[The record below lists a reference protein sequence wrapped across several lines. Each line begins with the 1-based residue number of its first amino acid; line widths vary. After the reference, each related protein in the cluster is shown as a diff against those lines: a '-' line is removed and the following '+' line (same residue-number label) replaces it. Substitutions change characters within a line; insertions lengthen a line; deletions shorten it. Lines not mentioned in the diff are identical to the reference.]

1 MLVKV
6 YTSVNDFIEFETEL
20 KDTREIF
27 NSIKH
32 IYGEDV
38 TDKILYSE
46 HLFLGIIGERVDTL
60 TPTTLFS
67 DINLYEQ
74 LCIVPVV
81 NGEAPAIPFLAA
93 WAATAGGMAAT
104 AIGSASV
111 ALGLGTLSA
120 GMASFI
126 IGAVGVIAT
135 VGVSIG
141 ISMAVSA
148 IMTPDNSFNSDPA
161 KAQKQSKMFNTA
173 LTITEQGGSVPLT
186 YGNPFCGGVLISSGI
201 TSNNVGKGSVV

>member
-1 MLVKV
+1 MLVKI

-27 NSIKH
+27 NSIKYT
-32 IYGEDV
+32 YGEDV

-74 LCIVPVV
+74 LCIAPIVEGEGPALIAGWIMAAAASAGGGGVV
-81 NGEAPAIPFLAA
+81 AGVGAFAA
-93 WAATAGGMAAT
+93 GGTMIISATAAT
-104 AIGSASV
+104 
-111 ALGLGTLSA
+111 
-120 GMASFI
+120 I
-126 IGAVGVIAT
+126 IGTI
-135 VGVSIG
+135 VSIG
-141 ISMAVSA
+141 ISIGLSMAVSA
-148 IMTPDNSFNSDPA
+148 IMTPDNSFGSDPA

>member
-1 MLVKV
+1 MLVKI

-27 NSIKH
+27 NSIKYT
-32 IYGEDV
+32 YGEDV
-38 TDKILYSE
+38 TDKILYSK
-46 HLFLGIIGERVDTL
+46 HLFLGISGERVDTL

-74 LCIVPVV
+74 LCIVPIVEGEFPIALIAGWIMSAAAAVGGGGVV
-81 NGEAPAIPFLAA
+81 AGVGAFAA
-93 WAATAGGMAAT
+93 SGTMIISTTAATILAGVV
-104 AIGSASV
+104 SV
-111 ALGLGTLSA
+111 GL
-120 GMASFI
+120 
-126 IGAVGVIAT
+126 
-135 VGVSIG
+135 SIG

-148 IMTPDNSFNSDPA
+148 IMTPDSSFGSDPA

>member
-1 MLVKV
+1 MLVKI

-27 NSIKH
+27 NSIKYT
-32 IYGEDV
+32 YGEDV

-74 LCIVPVV
+74 LCIVPIVEGEFPIALIAGWIMSAAAAVGGGGVV
-81 NGEAPAIPFLAA
+81 AGVGAFAA
-93 WAATAGGMAAT
+93 SGTMIISTTAATILAGVV
-104 AIGSASV
+104 SV
-111 ALGLGTLSA
+111 GL
-120 GMASFI
+120 
-126 IGAVGVIAT
+126 
-135 VGVSIG
+135 SIG

-148 IMTPDNSFNSDPA
+148 IMTPDSSFGSDPA

>member
-20 KDTREIF
+20 RDTREIF
-27 NSIKH
+27 NSIKYT
-32 IYGEDV
+32 YGEDV
-38 TDKILYSE
+38 TDKILYSK
-46 HLFLGIIGERVDTL
+46 HLFLGISGERVDTL

-74 LCIVPVV
+74 LCIVPIVEGEFPIALIAGWIMSAAAAVGGGGVV
-81 NGEAPAIPFLAA
+81 AGVGAFAA
-93 WAATAGGMAAT
+93 SGTMIISTTAATILAGVV
-104 AIGSASV
+104 SV
-111 ALGLGTLSA
+111 GL
-120 GMASFI
+120 
-126 IGAVGVIAT
+126 
-135 VGVSIG
+135 SIG

-148 IMTPDNSFNSDPA
+148 IMTPDSSFGSDPA

>member
-1 MLVKV
+1 MLVKI
-6 YTSVNDFIEFETEL
+6 YSSVNDFIEFKTEL

-32 IYGEDV
+32 TLGEDV

-46 HLFLGIIGERVDTL
+46 HLFLGTVGDKIDVL
-60 TPTTLFS
+60 TPTTIYS
-67 DINLYEQ
+67 DINLYEE
-74 LCIVPVV
+74 LHIVPVIE
-81 NGEAPAIPFLAA
+81 GELPIIPLLAA
-93 WAATAGGMAAT
+93 WAATAGGIAAT

-120 GMASFI
+120 GMATFI
-126 IGAVGVIAT
+126 IGAVGAIVQL
-135 VGVSIG
+135 GVTMG

-148 IMTPDNSFNSDPA
+148 IMTPDSSFGSDPA

-201 TSNNVGKGSVV
+201 TSSDIGVKVI

>member
-1 MLVKV
+1 MLVKI

-32 IYGEDV
+32 TYGEDV

-74 LCIVPVV
+74 LCIVPKIEGEFPIALIAGWIMSAAAAVGGGGVV
-81 NGEAPAIPFLAA
+81 AGVGAFAA
-93 WAATAGGMAAT
+93 SGTMIISTTAATILAGVV
-104 AIGSASV
+104 SV
-111 ALGLGTLSA
+111 GL
-120 GMASFI
+120 
-126 IGAVGVIAT
+126 
-135 VGVSIG
+135 SIG

-148 IMTPDNSFNSDPA
+148 IMTPDSSFGSDPA